1 MQANEKVVTVK
12 RSIFKVVLWAIGI
25 VFVIWMVLGSFPTG
39 WIYDL
44 AAGTGT
50 APGAKP
56 DATVAQLTGLSL
68 LDNQNNWRDTPF
80 TVTSDTFVFCPLAKL
95 RDPDEQGIHRTGR
108 RAGNKTVNVKMYAH
122 LRTPMTFSTKLF
134 YSMGMSASYNNYYL
148 VQLADGNYIC
158 AFFDNYH
165 ILGNWGGRELQL
177 PSGTIR
183 YADTDEKKMLNLVSK
198 DYSVSTEY
206 VLDLYNH
213 DKSSWM
219 LDKLL
224 RIVLALVAIGLV
236 LSLKGLIVKRK
247 K

>member
-1 MQANEKVVTVK
+1 MQANEKAVSGKWTI
-12 RSIFKVVLWAIGI
+12 SKVVLWAIGV

-56 DATVAQLTGLSL
+56 DATVEQLTGLSVL
-68 LDNQNNWRDTPF
+68 ESHADWQNKAF
-80 TVTSDTFVFCPLAKL
+80 TLPSDSFVFCPLAKL
-95 RDPDEQGIHRTGR
+95 RDPDEQGLHRTNR
-108 RAGNKTVNVKMYAH
+108 RTGSQAVNVKMYAH
-122 LRTPMTFSTKLF
+122 LRTPTTFSTRLI
-134 YSMGMSASYNNYYL
+134 YAMGMSASYNNYYL
-148 VQLADGNYIC
+148 VQLADGNYVC

-165 ILGNWGGRELQL
+165 ILGSLGGREIQL
-177 PSGTIR
+177 PVGYIR
-183 YADTDEKKMLNLVSK
+183 YADTDEKKMLNLVGK
-198 DYSVSTEY
+198 NYSVNTEY
-206 VLDLYNH
+206 VLDMYNH

-224 RIVLALVAIGLV
+224 RIVLALASIGLA
-236 LSLKGLIVKRK
+236 LFLKGLIVKHK